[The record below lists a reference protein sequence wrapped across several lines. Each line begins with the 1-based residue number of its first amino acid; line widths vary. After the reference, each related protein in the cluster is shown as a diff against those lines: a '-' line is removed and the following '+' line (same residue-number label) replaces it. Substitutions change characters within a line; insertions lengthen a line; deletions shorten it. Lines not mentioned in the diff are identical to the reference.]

1 MGCDRAPPPQTETRP
16 RASARRSEKNPE
28 RNSLRLENRLYL
40 GGHAPAIWFSHHL
53 LAAAETM
60 VGRRDVGADLARAVE
75 TNGCGRE
82 NRMVPSCSGWSI
94 CSRQKRGNGIGKTKV
109 GKGTKVMI
117 VSDGNGVPIGLY
129 LDSAHHHEIRLAE
142 ATLKTVRVPQ
152 RRGRPRT
159 RPKELVAD
167 KAYDSRS
174 FRIWLR
180 RRGIKPT
187 IPTIQRKSRKPR
199 RGRPI

>member
-1 MGCDRAPPPQTETRP
+1 M
-16 RASARRSEKNPE
+16 
-28 RNSLRLENRLYL
+28 
-40 GGHAPAIWFSHHL
+40 
-53 LAAAETM
+53 M
-60 VGRRDVGADLARAVE
+60 
-75 TNGCGRE
+75 
-82 NRMVPSCSGWSI
+82 
-94 CSRQKRGNGIGKTKV
+94 
-109 GKGTKVMI
+109 

-129 LDSAHHHEIRLAE
+129 LDSAGHHEIRLAE

-187 IPTIQRKSRKPR
+187 IATIQRKAANAVVAAPSVWERDTA
-199 RGRPI
+199 GVGSLNAASGG

>member
-1 MGCDRAPPPQTETRP
+1 MAC
-16 RASARRSEKNPE
+16 
-28 RNSLRLENRLYL
+28 
-40 GGHAPAIWFSHHL
+40 
-53 LAAAETM
+53 
-60 VGRRDVGADLARAVE
+60 AVE
-75 TNGCGRE
+75 SNGCGRE
-82 NRMVPSCSGWSI
+82 NRMDSSFSGWSI

-109 GKGTKVMI
+109 GKGTKVMM

-129 LDSAHHHEIRLAE
+129 LDSAQHHEIRLAE

-174 FRIWLR
+174 FRMGLR

-199 RGRPI
+199 RGRPIRVGEGYRRRWIIERCFGWMNNYRRLVVRYDRYLHIYRAFCLIAFIIWCVNRILK